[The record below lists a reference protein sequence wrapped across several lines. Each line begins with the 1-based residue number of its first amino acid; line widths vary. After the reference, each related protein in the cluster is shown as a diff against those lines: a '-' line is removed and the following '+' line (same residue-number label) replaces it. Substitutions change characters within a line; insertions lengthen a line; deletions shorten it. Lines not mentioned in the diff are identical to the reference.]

1 MTANDLINIFLRLD
15 MAGKGESSDLAFDA
29 GKDGLSPFGITG
41 VRLDEDGDICLE
53 SDVRVERTLNASEL
67 AEAVRAF
74 DGEKTIYFLSIDRN
88 GEAELYNIKDGGW
101 RDRHDPEIKLTPAG
115 ALAEL
120 LGSFDPEKIL
130 HFESGTINFT
140 INSVYHDE
148 EGRFCLE
155 SNEIME
161 LDNYPVGMVVEEL
174 HSLDPETSVYFYDD
188 EAGEYYGIYQDE
200 CRVSE
205 DGDIWIKAR

>member
-1 MTANDLINIFLRLD
+1 MTAKDLINIFLRLD

-29 GKDGLSPFGITG
+29 GKEGLSPFGITG

-53 SDVRVERTLNASEL
+53 SDVHVDRTLNASEL

-74 DGEKTIYFLSIDRN
+74 DGEKTIYFLSIGRN
-88 GEAELYNIKDGGW
+88 GEAELYNIKDGGFK
-101 RDRHDPEIKLTPAG
+101 DRHDPDLKLTPAG
-115 ALAEL
+115 VLTQV
-120 LGSFDPEKIL
+120 LGAYDYEKIL

-140 INSVYHDE
+140 INSVYWDDE
-148 EGRFCLE
+148 GCFCLE

-161 LDNYPVGMVVEEL
+161 LDNYPVGMIVEEL
-174 HSLDPETSVYFYDD
+174 EALAPETPVYFFDD

-200 CRVSE
+200 LRLSE